1 MLCGQRQKINW
12 YNSLN
17 DFSTRQATGRAETQP
32 VPGAEFTLFRTE
44 NTGLCILNNVLV
56 HSGGIS
62 TPECF
67 KSHNIYYEAVIF
79 SLCDGERPFKSSLTM
94 CLAIGK
100 PNVHSV
106 QNAIHSIPDKKN
118 TAEREADLE
127 NQDSGYTLQH
137 THECTHTFS
146 DLITRTTNN
155 GKNYY

>member
-17 DFSTRQATGRAETQP
+17 DFSTRQATGRAETQA

-79 SLCDGERPFKSSLTM
+79 SLCDGEHPFKSSLTM

-106 QNAIHSIPDKKN
+106 QNAIHSIPDKKKHGR
-118 TAEREADLE
+118 AR
-127 NQDSGYTLQH
+127 S
-137 THECTHTFS
+137 
-146 DLITRTTNN
+146 RP
-155 GKNYY
+155 GKPR